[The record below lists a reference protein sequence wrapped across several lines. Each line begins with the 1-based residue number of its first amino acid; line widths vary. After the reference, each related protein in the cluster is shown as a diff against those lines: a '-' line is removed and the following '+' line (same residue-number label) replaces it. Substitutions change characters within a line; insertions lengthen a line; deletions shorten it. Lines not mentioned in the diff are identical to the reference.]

1 MFPVRYALLTLILT
15 ALVLPAAAA
24 ATSNEGYLGVDRV
37 VITMDG
43 ADAEV
48 RMDYHLDGG
57 MRILIFLMGTGDLE
71 QKVKRVLNFP
81 GAHVEAIDTSHAV
94 LRVEDAAIDYGD
106 GTYWFPE
113 HRFRIP
119 VPLVMVKTP
128 QYTQTFQN
136 ILLTP
141 RGIGYYLV

>member
-1 MFPVRYALLTLILT
+1 MFPVRYALLALVLT

-37 VITMDG
+37 AITMDG

-57 MRILIFLMGTGDLE
+57 MRILIFLVGTGDLE
-71 QKVKRVLNFP
+71 QKVKRVLNFE
-81 GAHVEAIDTSHAV
+81 GARVEEIDTSHAIV
-94 LRVEDAAIDYGD
+94 RVEDAAIDYGD
-106 GTYWFPE
+106 GTFWFPE
-113 HRFRIP
+113 HRFGVT
-119 VPLVMVKTP
+119 VPLVTVKTP
-128 QYTQTFQN
+128 QYTQAFRNT
-136 ILLTP
+136 LLTP